1 MKWVE
6 SLVYGDGELRNKRRT
21 PRLSPEW
28 PLHSSATDSL
38 SLPAGRLAEN
48 NHAACCARVTT
59 AAWRNGPISH
69 ACKDPGQET
78 KAE

>member
-38 SLPAGRLAEN
+38 APSWSPCRKQPRRMLCKSNHGCLAQWTYISRL
-48 NHAACCARVTT
+48 
-59 AAWRNGPISH
+59 
-69 ACKDPGQET
+69 
-78 KAE
+78 